1 MYQKRVL
8 KKRPCRVCRRWF
20 MPNPRLKNRQMTC
33 GDSECKKEWH
43 RKKCAEWNKKNSDY
57 FKTNYLQNK
66 LDVATQN
73 DKARQPRSSSP
84 CPQKSHLKSGL
95 PYQLVQ
101 EVIGI
106 QHLIIIEYFGQ
117 LLVRRFQD
125 VLRRQPSVNT
135 GKTRR
140 LLKDGSS
147 RCDRL

>member
-20 MPNPRLKNRQMTC
+20 MPNPRLKDRQMTC
-33 GDSECKKEWH
+33 GDPQCKKEWH
-43 RKKCAEWNKKNSDY
+43 RKKCEEWNNNNSEY
-57 FKTNYLQNK
+57 FQTNYLQKK
-66 LDVATQN
+66 LDIATQN
-73 DKARQPRSSSP
+73 DGARQSGSSP
-84 CPQKSHLKSGL
+84 PGSQKNRLKSGL
-95 PYQLVQ
+95 PYPFVQ

-125 VLRRQPSVNT
+125 VLKRQPSVNT